1 MPRTKRPFNAPD
13 LGLPA
18 DEASLERGQALY
30 GQYCAL
36 CHGGGG
42 GSEGAMPNLHRAT
55 NIVHRSFED
64 IVIGGSREAEGMPS
78 YEGLLT
84 SEDVRLIHAYILSR
98 ARASID

>member
-1 MPRTKRPFNAPD
+1 
-13 LGLPA
+13 
-18 DEASLERGQALY
+18 
-30 GQYCAL
+30 
-36 CHGGGG
+36 
-42 GSEGAMPNLHRAT
+42 MPNLHRAT

-98 ARASID
+98 ARAAIEEANALTGPDSVLLPAGIYILSIAGADEGRRCNGRP